1 MRLACSPVCP
11 GALALRHHNPNPN
24 PNPNPDPK
32 QAPSHFDVICTE
44 NLFGDILSDAASVL
58 PGSLGL
64 MPSASLGSGKYMY
77 EPSGGSAPDLTGLDV
92 ANPVAQILCT
102 AMMLRYTFNLP
113 EMAAAI
119 ETAVSSTLA
128 SGICTADI
136 AAPGSKPCGTKAF
149 GDAVCKK
156 LSETHA

>member
-1 MRLACSPVCP
+1 MLFRSILLWVLTVLPLNYIQSV
-11 GALALRHHNPNPN
+11 LLFKRNF
-24 PNPNPDPK
+24 
-32 QAPSHFDVICTE
+32 QRVIYC
-44 NLFGDILSDAASVL
+44 NFFWAIQVFLIVASAVL

-64 MPSASLGSGKYMY
+64 MPSASLGSSKYMY

-113 EMAAAI
+113 ELAAAI

-128 SGICTADI
+128 AGVCTADI
-136 AAPGSKPCGTKAF
+136 AGPGVQPCSTRAF
-149 GDAVCKK
+149 GDAVCAK
-156 LSETHA
+156 LSESAPMPA

>member
-1 MRLACSPVCP
+1 ME
-11 GALALRHHNPNPN
+11 
-24 PNPNPDPK
+24 
-32 QAPSHFDVICTE
+32 DVP
-44 NLFGDILSDAASVL
+44 LSERQVL

-64 MPSASLGSGKYMY
+64 MPSASLGGDKYMY

-102 AMMLRYTFNLP
+102 ALMLRYTFALP

-128 SGICTADI
+128 AGICTADI
-136 AAPGSKPCGTKAF
+136 APPGTQPCGTKAF